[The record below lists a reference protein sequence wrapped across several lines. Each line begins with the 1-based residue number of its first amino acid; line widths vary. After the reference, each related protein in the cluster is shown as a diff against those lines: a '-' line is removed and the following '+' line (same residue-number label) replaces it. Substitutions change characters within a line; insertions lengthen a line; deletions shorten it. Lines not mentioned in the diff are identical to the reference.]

1 MNSLRSNVKTTKRLP
16 SDPESDNAKSQN
28 GSSHVVSNLT
38 KTESQMGT
46 FSKQNFYE
54 FFNSSSFSG

>member
-38 KTESQMGT
+38 KTEKPNGDL
-46 FSKQNFYE
+46 FKAE
-54 FFNSSSFSG
+54 FL